1 MLDQSH
7 DRHVDRVPAET
18 GYTGIGKVLPFDV
31 PGSVEIGVDLIAAR
45 QTQKKRLR
53 GSVLPVDETAPG
65 TPLTGLPG
73 IDGFNTGTNLFGL
86 VGREGPKLGIAP
98 AVMPPPLF
106 AATLFGAAADMGQVL
121 DHDHAAR
128 LHVLNDAFAQNVV
141 AILPKPCLPPSHLL
155 KMAFGGSA
163 AFGLKLATKPEVPF
177 FNLLPSPLPQEL
189 PVGQNGGSVDAEID
203 TDGLAGGDDLRWIDS
218 QNDIEPPAGRAMDKI
233 GTVEARCPVEPPLRV
248 GVDAEREFD
257 PARHGG
263 QANDAVLGFHAVGAG
278 VVPDAAPLRLRSRN
292 FPTSLLQHDGGLDGF
307 GRLHSGRNHQLARH
321 RRMLRSK
328 IVVRRL
334 VQRDAV
340 LLSVLPTVLSHC
352 VEAISRSGKRLRQ
365 DRVLLG
371 ESCQTYADR
380 ALHHSY
386 IGSFLSMLK
395 LCSAKFPHFLC
406 RLKAAVSMRGAR

>member
-1 MLDQSH
+1 MLDHPH
-7 DRHVDRVPAET
+7 DRLVDVQPAET
-18 GYTGIGKVLPFDV
+18 GYTGIGMVLPFNV
-31 PGSVEIGVDLIAAR
+31 PSSVKICIDLIPAGTTHEERLCRSIPLVHEAASR
-45 QTQKKRLR
+45 
-53 GSVLPVDETAPG
+53 APLAG
-65 TPLTGLPG
+65 MSRVNGLHA
-73 IDGFNTGTNLFGL
+73 GTNLFGL
-86 VGREGPKLGIAP
+86 VCYKGPKLGITP
-98 AVMPPPLF
+98 TMVPSPLTTT
-106 AATLFGAAADMGQVL
+106 TLFGAAANVGQIFN
-121 DHDHAAR
+121 DNYAAR
-128 LHVLNDAFAQNVV
+128 LRVLNDALAQNVV
-141 AILPKPCLPPSHLL
+141 AILPKPCLSPSHLF
-155 KMAFGGSA
+155 KMAFSRLA
-163 AFGLKLATKPEVPF
+163 AFGLKITTKPEVPLF
-177 FNLLPSPLPQEL
+177 YLLPSPLSEEL